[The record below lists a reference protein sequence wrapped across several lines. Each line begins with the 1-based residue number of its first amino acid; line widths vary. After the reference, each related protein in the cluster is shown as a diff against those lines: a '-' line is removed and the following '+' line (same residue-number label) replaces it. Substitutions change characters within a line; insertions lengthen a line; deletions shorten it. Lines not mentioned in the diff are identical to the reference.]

1 MYNRRMERF
10 AVDEKYIWLFDL
22 YSCAIF
28 SVDILTGEAYFCGFA
43 GDKKW
48 NQFYSFQDMISWD
61 NKLFLIPNSFHSI
74 QVFDTKRRKIISEI
88 PYTENRDEHYI
99 SSLKFLTSV
108 RVEKEAF
115 VIPYNQS
122 FILGI
127 DFETNQLEYIDNYRD
142 DIEEIRRE
150 EDNIGT
156 GIFSNAKAIMDKLYI
171 PLRFTNRLMIYD
183 AVTREYEILRIG
195 QNKYC
200 YTDVC
205 YDGSQLWLT
214 TIDGDVFVW
223 DRGSERTEKVFSYS
237 QSRLTSNIR
246 DGRSPY
252 PYIFSDSE
260 FIFVFDYVYPVI
272 KINKNSGIASIAEE
286 MGEAARYSHVCA
298 REHAGKIYS
307 HCPSQN
313 KIVIFDSTTREFRIL
328 TIKHAPDIGR
338 EMLESF
344 IDTIKNR

>member
-1 MYNRRMERF
+1 M
-10 AVDEKYIWLFDL
+10 
-22 YSCAIF
+22 
-28 SVDILTGEAYFCGFA
+28 
-43 GDKKW
+43 
-48 NQFYSFQDMISWD
+48 
-61 NKLFLIPNSFHSI
+61 
-74 QVFDTKRRKIISEI
+74 
-88 PYTENRDEHYI
+88 
-99 SSLKFLTSV
+99 
-108 RVEKEAF
+108 
-115 VIPYNQS
+115 
-122 FILGI
+122 
-127 DFETNQLEYIDNYRD
+127 EYIDNYRD

-272 KINKNSGIASIAEE
+272 KINKNSAIWYTFCTFFLCIKNS
-286 MGEAARYSHVCA
+286 CT
-298 REHAGKIYS
+298 KITET
-307 HCPSQN
+307 C
-313 KIVIFDSTTREFRIL
+313 DGGWIL
-328 TIKHAPDIGR
+328 TIETDDSILILCNKKY
-338 EMLESF
+338 L
-344 IDTIKNR
+344 